1 MKKIDLHIHTVK
13 TDSDSPFTFSMDT
26 LKRYVTE
33 VNLDAIAITNHNLFD
48 RNQYE
53 QIKLEL
59 AIPVFPGIE
68 IDVAKGHLLLIS
80 DGTNLDDFE
89 TRCNQVHAANPT
101 KDDDITVNQLK
112 SIFSD
117 LNEYLLIPHYDKG
130 PQLSSLAIHDIGNEF
145 IFAGE
150 VGNPGKFTKMVK
162 SNDPLVPVLFSDLR
176 MSSTLAEF
184 NAKQTYI
191 DIGSDI
197 TLSLIKYALHDK
209 MKVSLSAE
217 GGHQLIQIFNNGQKI
232 SSGLN
237 VMLGARSTGKSYT
250 LKRLVKEYG
259 EGKVKY
265 VKQFGLLYKDEDE
278 ERKRF
283 DEELSKTKGGLF
295 DTFISEFKQAVDD
308 IAYLRSRAEDDR
320 MIEEY
325 LSTLKQFASEE
336 GKRDSFSR
344 CNLYYESLFSLPDGS
359 NLEKLKSAVE
369 TLLDNKEFAGLID
382 EHIDR
387 KGLIALY
394 EQLILRQKQL
404 FETRSKKKWV
414 NDLVETIK
422 QGLQMNTASTVVSNI
437 DLSQFYLNRQKRKKF
452 VNLCRL
458 VKRPR
463 QIESKTIGRFT
474 VVAEVKIYKNAA
486 DMKSIDHRQVS
497 LVSAY
502 DHYDDPLTF
511 LEELDLKP
519 EIMKANYY
527 KYFVKI
533 DYRVLNED
541 NLTVSGG
548 QLAEYNLLQKIQDAK
563 NYDMLLVDEP
573 ESSFDNLFLKKEV
586 IGLLKDMAA
595 SMPVIVVTHNN
606 TLGASIQPNYI
617 LYAAKTKI
625 DGDPEP
631 RFKIFSGLPTDRELK
646 TPDGEVIDNFTVMM
660 DTLEAGDIAYKERS
674 RNYES
679 LKN

>member
-1 MKKIDLHIHTVK
+1 MKKIDLHIHTVR
-13 TDSDSPFTFSMDT
+13 TDSDSPFTFSMET
-26 LKRYVTE
+26 LKKYVTE
-33 VNLDAIAITNHNLFD
+33 VKLDAIAITNHNLFD
-48 RNQYE
+48 RTQYE
-53 QIKLEL
+53 QIKSEL
-59 AIPVFPGIE
+59 TIPVFPGIE
-68 IDVAKGHLLLIS
+68 IDVVKGHLLLIS
-80 DGTNLDDFE
+80 DGSDLDDFE
-89 TRCNQVHAANPT
+89 NKCNQVHAANPT
-101 KDDDITVNQLK
+101 KEDDINVTQLK
-112 SIFSD
+112 SIFTD
-117 LNEYLLIPHYDKG
+117 LNAYLLIPHYDKG
-130 PQLSSLAIHDIGNEF
+130 PQLTPLVIHDIGDEY

-150 VGNPGKFTKMVK
+150 VGNPGKFTKMAK

-176 MSSTLAEF
+176 MSSTLTEF

-191 DIGSDI
+191 DIGDDI

-209 MKVSLSAE
+209 MKVSLTAE
-217 GGHQLIQIFNNGQKI
+217 GGHQLIQIFSNGQKI

-283 DEELSKTKGGLF
+283 DEELSKTRGGLF
-295 DTFISEFKQAVDD
+295 DIFISEFKQAVDD

-320 MIEEY
+320 TIEEY

-344 CNLYYESLFSLPDGS
+344 CRLYNESPFVLPDGS
-359 NLEKLKSAVE
+359 NLEKLISAVE
-369 TLLDNKEFAGLID
+369 TLLENKEYEDLINN
-382 EHIDR
+382 HVDR
-387 KGLIALY
+387 QGLIALFG
-394 EQLILRQKQL
+394 ELISRFRQLKEIRL
-404 FETRSKKKWV
+404 KKKWV

-422 QGLQMNTASTVVSNI
+422 QGLQMNTASTVVGNI
-437 DLSQFYLNRQKRKKF
+437 DLSQLYINRQKRAKF

-474 VVAEVKIYKNAA
+474 VVAEVKTYESAT
-486 DMKSIDHRQVS
+486 DMKNIDHRQVS
-497 LVSAY
+497 LASAY
-502 DHYDDPLTF
+502 RHYDDPITF

-519 EIMKANYY
+519 EIMKTNYY

-595 SMPVIVVTHNN
+595 SMPVILVTHNN

-617 LYAAKTKI
+617 LYAAKTKEN
-625 DGDPEP
+625 GEAK
-631 RFKIFSGLPTDRELK
+631 FKIYSGLPTDRKLK

-660 DTLEAGDIAYKERS
+660 DTLEAGDVAYKERS

-679 LKN
+679 LKS

>member
-13 TDSDSPFTFSMDT
+13 TDSDSPFNFSMDT

-33 VNLDAIAITNHNLFD
+33 VKLDAIAITNHNLFD
-48 RNQYE
+48 RVQFE
-53 QIKLEL
+53 QIKSEL

-80 DGTNLDDFE
+80 DGSDLDDFE
-89 TRCNQVHAANPT
+89 SRCNQVHTANPT
-101 KDDDITVNQLK
+101 KDDDISVTQLK
-112 SIFSD
+112 SIFTD
-117 LNEYLLIPHYDKG
+117 LNSYLLIPHYDKG
-130 PQLSSLAIHDIGNEF
+130 PQLSPLAIHDIGDEY

-150 VGNPGKFTKMVK
+150 VGNPGKFTKMAK
-162 SNDPLVPVLFSDLR
+162 SNDPLVPVLFSDMR
-176 MSSTLAEF
+176 MSSTLTEF
-184 NAKQTYI
+184 NARQTYI
-191 DIGSDI
+191 DIGNAI

-209 MKVSLSAE
+209 MKVSLTAE
-217 GGHQLIQIFNNGQKI
+217 GGHQLIQIFSNGQKI

-283 DEELSKTKGGLF
+283 DEELSKTRGGLF

-320 MIEEY
+320 TVEEY

-344 CNLYYESLFSLPDGS
+344 CNLYNDSLFILPDGS
-359 NLEKLKSAVE
+359 NLEKLISAVE
-369 TLLDNKEFAGLID
+369 TLLDNKEYEDLINSHVDRQGLITLYG
-382 EHIDR
+382 E
-387 KGLIALY
+387 LISK
-394 EQLILRQKQL
+394 LRRL
-404 FETRSKKKWV
+404 MEARLKKKWV

-437 DLSQFYLNRQKRKKF
+437 DLSQLYINRQKRAKF
-452 VNLCRL
+452 VDLCRL

-463 QIESKTIGRFT
+463 KIESKTIGRFT
-474 VVAEVKIYKNAA
+474 VVAEVKTYDNAT
-486 DMKSIDHRQVS
+486 DMKNIDHRQVS

-502 DHYDDPLTF
+502 NHYDDPLSF
-511 LEELDLKP
+511 LEELDLKS
-519 EIMKANYY
+519 EIMKTSYY

-617 LYAAKTKI
+617 LYAAKTKEN
-625 DGDPEP
+625 GEAK
-631 RFKIFSGLPTDRELK
+631 FKIYSGLPTDRELK
-646 TPDGEVIDNFTVMM
+646 TPEGEVIDNFTIMM
-660 DTLEAGDIAYKERS
+660 DTLEAGDVAYKERS

>member
-26 LKRYVTE
+26 LKRYVSE
-33 VNLDAIAITNHNLFD
+33 VKLDAIAITNHNLFD
-48 RNQYE
+48 RTQYE
-53 QIKLEL
+53 QIKSEL
-59 AIPVFPGIE
+59 VIPVFPGIE

-80 DGTNLDDFE
+80 DGLDLDDFE
-89 TRCNQVHAANPT
+89 NRCNQVHAVNST
-101 KDDDITVNQLK
+101 KDDDMSVSQLK
-112 SIFSD
+112 SIFTD
-117 LNEYLLIPHYDKG
+117 LNAYLLIPHYDKA
-130 PQLSSLAIHDIGNEF
+130 PQLLSLAIHDIGNEL

-150 VGNPGKFTKMVK
+150 VGNPGKFTKMAK
-162 SNDPLVPVLFSDLR
+162 SKDPLVPVLFSDLR
-176 MSSTLAEF
+176 MSSSLAEF

-191 DIGSDI
+191 DIGDDI
-197 TLSLIKYALHDK
+197 TLNTIKYALHDK

-217 GGHQLIQIFNNGQKI
+217 GGHQLIQIFSNGQKI

-237 VMLGARSTGKSYT
+237 VMLGARSTGKSHT
-250 LKRLVKEYG
+250 LKRLVKEYGG

-308 IAYLRSRAEDDR
+308 IVYLRSRAEDDR
-320 MIEEY
+320 MVEEY

-336 GKRDSFSR
+336 GKRDSFSKS
-344 CNLYYESLFSLPDGS
+344 NLYNESPFILPDGS
-359 NLEKLKSAVE
+359 NLEKLISAIE

-382 EHIDR
+382 KYVDR
-387 KGLIALY
+387 QGLITLY
-394 EQLILRQKQL
+394 GELISRLRQL
-404 FETRSKKKWV
+404 MEIRLKKKWV
-414 NDLVETIK
+414 NDLVETIQ

-437 DLSQFYLNRQKRKKF
+437 DLSQFYLNRQKRMKF
-452 VNLCRL
+452 VSLCRL
-458 VKRPR
+458 VKKPR

-474 VVAEVKIYKNAA
+474 VVAEVKTYRNAA

-497 LVSAY
+497 LASAY
-502 DHYDDPLTF
+502 DHYDDPLSF

-519 EIMKANYY
+519 EIMKTNYY
-527 KYFVKI
+527 KYFVKV

-617 LYAAKTKI
+617 LYAAKTKEN
-625 DGDPEP
+625 GEAK
-631 RFKIFSGLPTDRELK
+631 FKIYSGLPTDRELK

-660 DTLEAGDIAYKERS
+660 DTLEAGDVAYKERS